1 MGKLILLIGLI
12 GAVIIGS
19 FITTPPTGLDT
30 RHAILGTLML
40 ALTIIGTLADE
51 RKNQ

>member
-1 MGKLILLIGLI
+1 MRKLIAGIGI
-12 GAVIIGS
+12 TGVTIIGS

-30 RHAILGTLML
+30 RHAILGALML